1 MFCRPRP
8 LPRPV
13 VTLPGDPNLTVCH
26 CCCGSAVRWK
36 VPTSFIYGEEDIMDY
51 RAGLAAAKEMPVPV
65 EVLNLLNVS
74 VVAWWWCC
82 SAVVACCGGM
92 QAPKKNLLSVSAMVH
107 C

>member
-1 MFCRPRP
+1 
-8 LPRPV
+8 
-13 VTLPGDPNLTVCH
+13 
-26 CCCGSAVRWK
+26 
-36 VPTSFIYGEEDIMDY
+36 MDY